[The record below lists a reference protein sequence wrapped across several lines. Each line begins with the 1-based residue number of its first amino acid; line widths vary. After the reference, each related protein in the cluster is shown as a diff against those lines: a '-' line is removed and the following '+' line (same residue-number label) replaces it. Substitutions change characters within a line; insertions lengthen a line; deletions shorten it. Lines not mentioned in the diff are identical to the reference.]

1 MNSSPIYQL
10 KEMPEFLKC
19 WIRNGEKDLSQL
31 ELYIPLP
38 IAEDILIG
46 FIMTIVGFL
55 FGIVMSFGG
64 IAVILNEFSWGM
76 VVLTVIGL
84 FFLWVFYLG
93 IRMFIRSIQV
103 AALKKNKTVGIWILK
118 PGILIRDVP
127 NQVEYYK
134 WDQLEEAV
142 VENGYV
148 TQTNSPSR
156 HYSVKMLRIDF
167 KVNQIHRLRFK
178 GERGSKIVEPKNELI
193 DLLAYDITSP
203 NVTLKKLIK
212 ACEKFIPIKDNKENI

>member
-1 MNSSPIYQL
+1 LNSGPIYQL

-55 FGIVMSFGG
+55 FGIGMSFGG
-64 IAVILNEFSWGM
+64 IAGILNEFSWGM
-76 VVLTVIGL
+76 VVLTVIGF

-134 WDQLEEAV
+134 WEQLEEAII
-142 VENGYV
+142 ENGYV

-203 NVTLKKLIK
+203 NVSLKKLIK
-212 ACEKFIPIKDNKENI
+212 ACEKFIPIKDNKEKV